1 MAAPDDQKMKY
12 LSSIDSDFAKA
23 PPDQQKAYLAHITG
37 GAQQKTQT
45 QIPPP
50 EQPGII
56 SRTFSGVGRG
66 LKNVGSGLLSTG
78 DLANEIM
85 GPGALNPNKPTLMSM
100 AQQSADQYKKIGET
114 ENDPYL
120 ANHPGARVAG
130 MFGHTLGMIP
140 GVGPWAANMGETI
153 GKNAGTPGGDVAG
166 PVAEAATTIAAPK
179 LASMAIPAIAGGV
192 NAARESVGSKVF
204 TPEGKLSPIGE
215 AIAHPI
221 DKGTEFGLRKLFPPP
236 QPEGVGATEP
246 SAGEFYEN
254 KGKDLMR
261 RGTQQAT
268 LDRAAAR
275 AIPKPIKGAITIG
288 EGAGS
293 TLSNV
298 PRDTAPLTPP
308 TSGLPEGQQNV
319 QFVKDFQKP
328 KIAAQPKGTVD
339 INSGNSSGLPSMVG
353 SGVGE
358 PTPLKPVLVK
368 AFTPQVEEGIPGST
382 INPKGRQILLPSEVE
397 TDAQGN
403 IRPKG
408 YAASKIRAH
417 ENGMAYASGARPAYG
432 GRVPRGAT
440 PTTTFENPSQPR
452 SVTKFPWLDEEEQ

>member
-1 MAAPDDQKMKY
+1 MQYAPGGPIVNVRDDQKT
-12 LSSIDSDFAKA
+12 LSRGETLPILPKEQPSDYIKRGVTVGRSVS
-23 PPDQQKAYLAHITG
+23 PDQQAANISSERAKNIHDIPRNLGNTLTAASLPLLPASIAAAPAATALGIGGSIIGGKAAQKGVELAGGGENAQDWAALGGSVLG
-37 GAQQKTQT
+37 GASGGV
-45 QIPPP
+45 IGDRFVP
-50 EQPGII
+50 
-56 SRTFSGVGRG
+56 SR
-66 LKNVGSGLLSTG
+66 
-78 DLANEIM
+78 A
-85 GPGALNPNKPTLMSM
+85 
-100 AQQSADQYKKIGET
+100 
-114 ENDPYL
+114 
-120 ANHPGARVAG
+120 
-130 MFGHTLGMIP
+130 
-140 GVGPWAANMGETI
+140 TI
-153 GKNAGTPGGDVAG
+153 GKTFFN
-166 PVAEAATTIAAPK
+166 
-179 LASMAIPAIAGGV
+179 
-192 NAARESVGSKVF
+192 
-204 TPEGKLSPIGE
+204 PEGKLTPVGE

-432 GRVPRGAT
+432 GKVPRGAT